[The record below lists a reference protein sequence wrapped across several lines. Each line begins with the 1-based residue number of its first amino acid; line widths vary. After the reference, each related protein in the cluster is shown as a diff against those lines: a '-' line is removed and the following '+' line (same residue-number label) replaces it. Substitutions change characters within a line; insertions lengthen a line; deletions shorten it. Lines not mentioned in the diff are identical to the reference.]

1 MKIPATFHPPPT
13 PVKKKSSI
21 SSLAIPMVKTCRLLA
36 EGSFYRIYYT
46 TDNTVLRIAKR
57 KADGIDEVHILKLLN
72 GHPYINKMIRW
83 WIEDNYLFFEMEP
96 CDFNLKEGSE
106 QIENFFSDKNR
117 KTIRRNKHLKRMKK
131 PGFGNNE
138 RSSGMKIA
146 NQQSV
151 GIKTKSDEY
160 VSDGKAF
167 LPLSSIFPNNEGM
180 IDGSNTLIDPFSDN
194 TIALSTSFICEEE
207 TSDLEESDLEE
218 GINPAES
225 NVEELEIP
233 FWVNLLMYQISS
245 ALSYIHMRRIVHMD
259 IKPDNILIKISND
272 SLTFQLCDFNISR
285 LEEGPFIL
293 DGDKVYMAPEIL
305 RNKCFF
311 NSDVYSLG
319 LVYLELVNRTALPHA
334 GHQYR
339 RLRRNDFKGWSIDE
353 IGRRMLEKDPSIRCS
368 AKEVEAY
375 FKKFVSF

>member
-1 MKIPATFHPPPT
+1 MKIPTTFHPPPT

-21 SSLAIPMVKTCRLLA
+21 SSLAIPTVKTCRLLA

-57 KADGIDEVHILKLLN
+57 KANGIDEVQILKQLN

-106 QIENFFSDKNR
+106 QIEKFFSDKSR
-117 KTIRRNKHLKRMKK
+117 KNMRRNIHLKRMKK
-131 PGFGNNE
+131 PVFGDNE
-138 RSSGMKIA
+138 RNGGMKTV
-146 NQQSV
+146 NQQKV
-151 GIKTKSDEY
+151 AIKHKNDEY
-160 VSDGKAF
+160 VCDGKTF
-167 LPLSSIFPNNEGM
+167 FPISSIFPNG
-180 IDGSNTLIDPFSDN
+180 DTTLDSSNTLIDPFSDN
-194 TIALSTSFICEEE
+194 TIVLSTSFICDEE
-207 TSDLEESDLEE
+207 TSDSEDNKEEPVNPNAEQMLE
-218 GINPAES
+218 N
-225 NVEELEIP
+225 LEIP

-245 ALSYIHMRRIVHMD
+245 ALSYIHMRKIVHMD

-272 SLTFQLCDFNISR
+272 NLTFQLCDFNISR

-311 NSDVYSLG
+311 SSDVYSLG

-334 GHQYR
+334 GQQYR
-339 RLRRNDFKGWSIDE
+339 RLRRNDFNGWNIDE
-353 IGRRMLEKDPSIRCS
+353 IGRKMLEKDPSIRCS

-375 FKKFVSF
+375 FKKLVSF